1 MTSTSETSAP
11 ASAAMIET
19 TSKVTAVHIDG
30 LAVMKIVKHCQDA
43 LPTMV
48 TGSLLGMMMA
58 ETGVLEITHAFPFPE
73 QKVDGAGGMDGHE
86 YQLEMMKMLREVNVD
101 NNCVGWYQSAL
112 MGAYSTSTLV
122 ENQLGYQTDLTPNA
136 VVLLYDPQQ
145 TNNGNLVLRAYRL
158 SSACIDSLAKQNN
171 AFISPSKF
179 FEEIPVYM
187 KNNGLASALLYEIS
201 TGNEADRFNC
211 DYEQFNL
218 DKDAY
223 IEKNLELMC
232 NWVDDLANEQYKFQY
247 YVRQQR
253 KENASGEAPKRLE
266 NLLINH
272 QIRQYCDQM
281 DKYTSGSFG
290 KLFLASNLQKGSNE

>member
-1 MTSTSETSAP
+1 
-11 ASAAMIET
+11 
-19 TSKVTAVHIDG
+19 
-30 LAVMKIVKHCQDA
+30 MKIVKHCQDA

-73 QKVDGAGGMDGHE
+73 QKDDSTGGMDGHE

-101 NNCVGWYQSAL
+101 NNCVGWYQSML

-122 ENQLGYQTDLTPNA
+122 ENQLGYQTDLSPNA

-145 TNNGNLVLRAYRL
+145 TNKGNLVLRAYRL
-158 SSACIDSLAKQNN
+158 SSACIDSLTKQNN

-187 KNNGLASALLYEIS
+187 KNNGLASALLYELS
-201 TGNEADRFNC
+201 LSNEADRFNC

-223 IEKNLELMC
+223 VEKNLELMC
-232 NWVDDLANEQYKFQY
+232 SWVDDLANEQYKFQY

-253 KENASGEAPKRLE
+253 KESSSSEAPRRLE

-272 QIRQYCDQM
+272 QIRQYCNQM
-281 DKYTSGSFG
+281 DKYSSGAFG
-290 KLFLASNLQKGSNE
+290 KLFLASNLQKDSTK